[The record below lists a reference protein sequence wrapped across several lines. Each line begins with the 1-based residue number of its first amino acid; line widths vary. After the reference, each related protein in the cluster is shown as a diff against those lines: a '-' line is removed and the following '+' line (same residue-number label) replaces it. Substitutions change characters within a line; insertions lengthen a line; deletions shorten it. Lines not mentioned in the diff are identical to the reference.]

1 MQIKKIKGVVKNYA
15 WGNKD
20 YIPSLLGGYDGN
32 PQAEYWMGTHPSGEA
47 SLLDGSKLSDLL
59 REDESVLGESNIEKF
74 GKNLPLLFKVLAIAT
89 PLSLQCHP
97 NKEQAQEGWK
107 REEPLRLKGEPYNYQ
122 DDNQKAEILVA
133 LSPVTAMCG
142 FRANDEINE
151 KLAKL
156 LPLCYPKYLSEYASD
171 NQKLFMRLYAL
182 SKDEVLEILSEFKD
196 SLEKADCR
204 SWDGNFLTPK
214 GIAKRCLEIY
224 PGDIGALF
232 PIILNVIHLNIG
244 EGLYLNPDTLH
255 AYVNGN
261 GIELMDASDNVL
273 RGGLTPKRIDLN
285 ELQRIMRFDSE
296 SVSKVQMTKD
306 SYGRRVYKTPT
317 EAFCL
322 ISAISGDYHIT
333 DSKLMLAL
341 VTEGMVR
348 FSSEGESI
356 TLEKGECALIPKSL
370 SDYTMK
376 VRGQVFFAAIPED
389 K

>member
-1 MQIKKIKGVVKNYA
+1 MQIRKIKGVVKNYA

-47 SLLDGSKLSDLL
+47 TLEDGTKLSDYLKA
-59 REDESVLGESNIEKF
+59 DESVLGKSNIEKF
-74 GKNLPLLFKVLAIAT
+74 GKKLPLLFKVLAIAT

-97 NKEQAQEGWK
+97 NKGQAEEGWK
-107 REEPLRLKGEPYNYQ
+107 REKELRLSGEPYNYQ

-142 FRANDEINE
+142 FRANNEIKSNLE
-151 KLAKL
+151 KM
-156 LPLCYPKYLSEYASD
+156 LPLCYPKYLSEYACD

-182 SKDEVLEILSEFKD
+182 TKDEADEILKEFKD

-204 SWDGNFLTPK
+204 SWSGNFLTPK

-232 PIILNVIHLNIG
+232 PIILNVVHLTIG
-244 EGLYLNPDTLH
+244 EGLYLNPNTLH

-273 RGGLTPKRIDLN
+273 RGGLTPKRIDLD

-296 SVSKVQMTKD
+296 EVSKVLMVKD
-306 SYGRRVYKTPT
+306 GYGRRVYNTPT
-317 EAFCL
+317 EAFSL
-322 ISAISGDYHIT
+322 ISAVSGDYHIT

-341 VTEGMVR
+341 VTEGVVR

-356 TLEKGECALIPKSL
+356 TLEKGECAILPKSL
-370 SDYTMK
+370 SDYSMK
-376 VRGQVFFAAIPED
+376 VRGQIFFAAVPEG

>member
-1 MQIKKIKGVVKNYA
+1 
-15 WGNKD
+15 
-20 YIPSLLGGYDGN
+20 
-32 PQAEYWMGTHPSGEA
+32 
-47 SLLDGSKLSDLL
+47 
-59 REDESVLGESNIEKF
+59 
-74 GKNLPLLFKVLAIAT
+74 
-89 PLSLQCHP
+89 
-97 NKEQAQEGWK
+97 
-107 REEPLRLKGEPYNYQ
+107 
-122 DDNQKAEILVA
+122 
-133 LSPVTAMCG
+133 
-142 FRANDEINE
+142 
-151 KLAKL
+151 
-156 LPLCYPKYLSEYASD
+156 
-171 NQKLFMRLYAL
+171 
-182 SKDEVLEILSEFKD
+182 
-196 SLEKADCR
+196 
-204 SWDGNFLTPK
+204 
-214 GIAKRCLEIY
+214 
-224 PGDIGALF
+224 
-232 PIILNVIHLNIG
+232 
-244 EGLYLNPDTLH
+244 
-255 AYVNGN
+255 
-261 GIELMDASDNVL
+261 MDASDNVL

-296 SVSKVQMTKD
+296 EVSKVQMTKD

>member
-15 WGNKD
+15 WGNTD

-47 SLLDGSKLSDLL
+47 VLEDGMKLSDYLKS
-59 REDESVLGESNIEKF
+59 DDAILGKNNIEKF
-74 GKNLPLLFKVLAIAT
+74 GKSLPLLFKILAIAT

-97 NKEQAQEGWK
+97 NREQAREGWK
-107 REEPLRLKGEPYNYQ
+107 REEPLRKEGLPYNYQ

-142 FRANDEINE
+142 FRSNDEIQNNL
-151 KLAKL
+151 KLM
-156 LPLCYPKYLSEYASD
+156 LPVGFPKYLEQYASD
-171 NQKLFMRLYAL
+171 NQKLFMRLYDL
-182 SKDEVLEILSEFKD
+182 KKEEVNEILDEFKD

-204 SWDGNFLTPK
+204 SWSGNFLTPK
-214 GIAKRCLEIY
+214 GVAKRCLEIY

-232 PIILNVIHLNIG
+232 PIILNVIHLQIG

-285 ELQRIMRFDSE
+285 ELQRIMRFESE
-296 SVSKVQMTKD
+296 SVSKVQMSKD
-306 SYGRRVYKTPT
+306 GFGRRVYKTPT
-317 EAFCL
+317 DAFQL
-322 ISAISGDYHIT
+322 SSAVSGDYHVT
-333 DSKLMLAL
+333 ESRMMLAL

-348 FSSEGESI
+348 FSSEGESL
-356 TLEKGECALIPKSL
+356 TLEKGECAVIPKSL
-370 SDYTMK
+370 ADYSMK
-376 VRGQVFFAAIPED
+376 VRGQIFFASVPED

>member
-1 MQIKKIKGVVKNYA
+1 MQIKRIKGVVKNYA
-15 WGNKD
+15 WGNTD
-20 YIPSLLGGYDGN
+20 YIPSLLGGFDGN

-47 SLLDGSKLSDLL
+47 MLDDGRRLSELLK
-59 REDESVLGESNIEKF
+59 EDESVLGEVNIRRF
-74 GKNLPLLFKVLAIAT
+74 GKSLPLLFKVLAIAT

-97 NKEQAQEGWK
+97 DKKQAEDGWAREAGLREQGLEH
-107 REEPLRLKGEPYNYQ
+107 NYQ

-142 FRANDEINE
+142 FRPNDEIKRN
-151 KLAKL
+151 LAL
-156 LPLCYPKYLSEYASD
+156 MLPVCYPEYLERYADD
-171 NQKLFMRLYAL
+171 NQSLFMRLYEL
-182 SKDEVLEILSEFKD
+182 SKDEVNAVLEEFKA
-196 SLEKADCR
+196 SLDKADCR
-204 SWDGNFLTPK
+204 SWSGNFLSPK

-232 PIILNVIHLNIG
+232 PIILNVVHLNIG

-255 AYVNGN
+255 AYVYGN

-273 RGGLTPKRIDLN
+273 RGGLTAKRIDLD
-285 ELQRIMRFDSE
+285 ELKRIMRFDSE
-296 SVSKVQMTKD
+296 QVAKVQMSKD

-317 EAFCL
+317 EAFL
-322 ISAISGDYHIT
+322 LLSAASGDYHVT
-333 DSKLMLAL
+333 ESRLMLVL

-356 TLEKGECALIPKSL
+356 TLEKGECALIPKSI

-376 VRGQVFFAAIPED
+376 VRGQVFFASVPEV
-389 K
+389 